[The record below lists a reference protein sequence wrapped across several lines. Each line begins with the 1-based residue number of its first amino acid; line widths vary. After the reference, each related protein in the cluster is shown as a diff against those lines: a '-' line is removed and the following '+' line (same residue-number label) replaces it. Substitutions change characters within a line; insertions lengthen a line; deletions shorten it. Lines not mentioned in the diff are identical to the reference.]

1 MKKQFKLGVI
11 GYNLITQT
19 IIKGA
24 VLSDFL
30 HERKIV
36 VGNCPESSLKVLD
49 ELGVLS
55 VNDLKYVAENSE
67 YLIIG
72 VKAQDFENLAKV
84 SER

>member
-30 HERKIV
+30 HERNIV
-36 VGNCPESSLKVLD
+36 VGNCPESSLKVMD
-49 ELGVLS
+49 ENGDLT
-55 VNDLKYVAENSE
+55 VND
-67 YLIIG
+67 
-72 VKAQDFENLAKV
+72 
-84 SER
+84 

>member
-30 HERKIV
+30 HERK
-36 VGNCPESSLKVLD
+36 NSS
-49 ELGVLS
+49 
-55 VNDLKYVAENSE
+55 
-67 YLIIG
+67 
-72 VKAQDFENLAKV
+72 
-84 SER
+84 R